1 MSAESLLGKVGPHEK
16 ALRRFFREFD
26 LPAEVQPW
34 KKRAVILVF
43 SNRSGSSLIGEHL
56 RATGRFSGF
65 GEPFNQDTVIQR
77 CQEEGLDSF
86 YQYLQW
92 MVDKLHVPTTQFG
105 MKASLDQVLMLM
117 RSGAVARFFPHV
129 RWLLVERVDLLS
141 QAVSLHI
148 AEQTAVWH
156 SFQEDTGKKPAYN
169 YKRIREL
176 LLGISDNY
184 AASAS
189 LLSLCGVTPYH
200 ITYEQF
206 VADPEA
212 ETTKIAQAMGAG
224 ENIRIKRKRLQLRKQ
239 ANEINEEFRLQ
250 FLRDFLKRGI

>member
-1 MSAESLLGKVGPHEK
+1 M
-16 ALRRFFREFD
+16 
-26 LPAEVQPW
+26 
-34 KKRAVILVF
+34 
-43 SNRSGSSLIGEHL
+43 
-56 RATGRFSGF
+56 
-65 GEPFNQDTVIQR
+65 
-77 CQEEGLDSF
+77 
-86 YQYLQW
+86 
-92 MVDKLHVPTTQFG
+92 
-105 MKASLDQVLMLM
+105 
-117 RSGAVARFFPHV
+117 
-129 RWLLVERVDLLS
+129 
-141 QAVSLHI
+141 
-148 AEQTAVWH
+148 
-156 SFQEDTGKKPAYN
+156 
-169 YKRIREL
+169 
-176 LLGISDNY
+176 LGISDNY